1 MKVME
6 VEEAS
11 FMKKTATCW
20 TCGRAAAGVAVLM
33 LGVALVIAPDAFA
46 WGRRMLGGGFG
57 GGGFGGQSYGGGG
70 GGFQRGGYG
79 AEGGA
84 GVPGGGAGHTYIY
97 PSRGQSPQQE
107 QTDRGQCYT
116 WAVQQSGFDPANPQV
131 PSGPPPVAGAPQGGM
146 FRGAAGGAA
155 IGAIGGAIGGNAGEG
170 AAIGAAAGGLFG
182 GMRRR
187 SWQEQQEPQQN
198 AYQERQESMLNQGRS
213 NFNQAFAVCMTG
225 RGYTVG

>member
-1 MKVME
+1 MKRTV
-6 VEEAS
+6 
-11 FMKKTATCW
+11 TCW
-20 TCGRAAAGVAVLM
+20 ICGRAAVGVAVLV
-33 LGVALVIAPDAFA
+33 LGTALAIAPDACA
-46 WGRRMLGGGFG
+46 WGRRMLGGAFG
-57 GGGFGGQSYGGGG
+57 GGGFGGESYGGGEGFNQGPYG
-70 GGFQRGGYG
+70 GGFNQRGYG
-79 AEGGA
+79 GGSSA
-84 GVPGGGAGHTYIY
+84 GFPGGGSGQTYTY

-116 WAVQQSGFDPANPQV
+116 WAVQQSGFDPANPQI

-187 SWQEQQEPQQN
+187 SWEEQQEAQQN
-198 AYQERQESMLNQGRS
+198 AYQERQESMLSQGRGS
-213 NFNQAFAVCMTG
+213 FNQAFAVCMTG